1 MTYEKLIETI
11 SEIVENEN
19 ILKEGLSLV
28 YELNEKKHKQMN
40 EHLFFKSNPI
50 TTTFKPTDE
59 FEVELGGIVI
69 KFIKKKQIHNE

>member
-40 EHLFFKSNPI
+40 EHLFYKSNPI

-69 KFIKKKQIHNE
+69 KFIKKK

>member
-19 ILKEGLSLV
+19 IVKEGLSLV

-69 KFIKKKQIHNE
+69 KFIKKK

>member
-1 MTYEKLIETI
+1 MTYENLIETI

-50 TTTFKPTDE
+50 TSIFKPTDE

-69 KFIKKKQIHNE
+69 KFIKKKQISNE

>member
-19 ILKEGLSLV
+19 ILKEGLILV

-40 EHLFFKSNPI
+40 EHLFFKSNP
-50 TTTFKPTDE
+50 TNSTFTATDE
-59 FEVELGGIVI
+59 FEVELGGIIV
-69 KFIKKKQIHNE
+69 KFIKKK

>member
-19 ILKEGLSLV
+19 IVKEGLSLV

-40 EHLFFKSNPI
+40 EHLFYKSNPI

-69 KFIKKKQIHNE
+69 KFIKKK

>member
-40 EHLFFKSNPI
+40 EHLFFKSNSI
-50 TTTFKPTDE
+50 TTIFKPTDE

-69 KFIKKKQIHNE
+69 KFIKKKQIPNE